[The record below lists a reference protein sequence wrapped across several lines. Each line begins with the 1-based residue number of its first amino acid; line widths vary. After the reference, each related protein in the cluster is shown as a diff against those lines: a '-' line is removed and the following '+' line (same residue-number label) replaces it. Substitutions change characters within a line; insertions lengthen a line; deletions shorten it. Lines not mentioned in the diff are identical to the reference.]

1 MENINKFWKNVSRK
15 AKDLIPVQVFP
26 AVVDSVDEGTRT
38 CKVKVN
44 DSVYFEDVRLYALV
58 DDSLKG
64 FCLLPAKDSTVLVGR
79 IANSNEL
86 FVCSFSV
93 VDKVMGTI
101 EDNVEIAIDAD
112 QLHYKNDKTEMTVKS
127 NDIQV
132 KTEKVT
138 FTVSDSKV
146 TVDADEVVFNKGNNK
161 GLAKVVEIKN
171 NLDSIK
177 NYVEAMNAAIAN
189 GLTKVGAGSAASGSV
204 GATSY
209 KGAMAGQSITFS
221 DMENKD
227 IKH

>member
-86 FVCSFSV
+86 YVVSFSV
-93 VDKVMGTI
+93 VDKVLGTI
-101 EDNVEIAIDAD
+101 GDDVEVSMDKKS
-112 QLHYKNDKTEMTVKS
+112 LSYKNDKVSLIIEGNKVSLDVDADKDGIVLNGGSNNGLVKIKELTDKINELVDSFNNHTHTVKS
-127 NDIQV
+127 
-132 KTEKVT
+132 
-138 FTVSDSKV
+138 VSV
-146 TVDADEVVFNKGNNK
+146 PA
-161 GLAKVVEIKN
+161 L
-171 NLDSIK
+171 
-177 NYVEAMNAAIAN
+177 
-189 GLTKVGAGSAASGSV
+189 GLTDSTTAPCAGSATI
-204 GATSY
+204 ATINVPAPDSTANELKQGDY
-209 KGAMAGQSITFS
+209 EDPKV
-221 DMENKD
+221 
-227 IKH
+227 KH